1 LAELFLPT
9 QADLDLLTASTQAQN
24 K

>member
-9 QADLDLLTASTQAQN
+9 QADLDLLTARTQAQN